1 MMRKIILLLV
11 IVLYNSFSYGFN
23 RLPNIDKDKIKD
35 KIIES
40 GFAPTP
46 SKIGR
51 DVGENGEVRL
61 LEKNFT
67 TLVESRVRVFVPLEV
82 ITDIDIES
90 TVIGDQ
96 IVDVPFEIEL
106 NRKPEKENYYSIKYS
121 ENLIDIDGDGDYD
134 TYIYSPKYINDKVEK
149 NNFVRIFGGNITKEG
164 TYKKDIY
171 ITVEVGS

>member
-1 MMRKIILLLV
+1 MRKIILLLV

-67 TLVESRVRVFVPLEV
+67 TLVESRVKVFVPLEV

-121 ENLIDIDGDGDYD
+121 ENLIDIDGDGSYD
-134 TYIYSPKYINDKVEK
+134 TYIHSPKYINDKAEK